1 MNEQRVIAPLFPGN
15 PYSKSVDV
23 HLDPA
28 AKSPVA
34 LTLTEAIGPI
44 ARAPDTPWIKRVR
57 IKSKILWD
65 FWGMPMT
72 IGAEEL
78 LPKDLDKNP
87 VARYSAIYTYGDY
100 GGSLNITTEHKS
112 DKGDKRRA
120 PAAGS
125 IKTEYHN
132 NGE

>member
-57 IKSKILWD
+57 IKSKILSD

-72 IGAEEL
+72 LGAEVL
-78 LPKDLDKNP
+78 LPKDFDKHP
-87 VARYSAIYTYGDY
+87 AARYPAIYTYG
-100 GGSLNITTEHKS
+100 HF
-112 DKGDKRRA
+112 GDRTS
-120 PAAGS
+120 AGS
-125 IKTEYHN
+125 GKRVYV
-132 NGE
+132 

>member
-57 IKSKILWD
+57 IKSKILSD

-72 IGAEEL
+72 IGAEVL
-78 LPKDLDKNP
+78 LPKDFVKHP
-87 VARYSAIYTYGDY
+87 AARYPAIYTYGHF
-100 GGSLNITTEHKS
+100 GGRSEEHKS
-112 DKGDKRRA
+112 ELQSLMRISYA
-120 PAAGS
+120 VFCL
-125 IKTEYHN
+125 H
-132 NGE
+132 